1 MEGLSFLARIAEE
14 KEMGSRPYWSGHL
27 KVSLV
32 QFGIQLY
39 PAVNPKAGIAFH
51 EIDRETGQRIHHLN
65 VIGQNR
71 PIDNT
76 DIIKG
81 YEYRKG
87 KYLTVEPE
95 EIAKFWIES
104 KNVIEIERFVEL
116 SELNYGLFEKPY
128 FVVPQPKGP
137 VDAFSVVRRAMQET
151 SKAAIGKIAFG
162 GREHLIAIAVPDDPS
177 ERGLMAYTLRYSE
190 ELRKSTDYF
199 SRIPRTE
206 IDKKQLA
213 MAAELIRSY
222 SGPLKLNNFKDDYEV
237 ALRKLLEAK
246 QKNKP
251 LPLEEY
257 TPGHAKVIDLM
268 DALRQSVDKT
278 KRPSQKRTGR
288 DVEKKGL
295 MLVKS
300 SKRKHKAA

>member
-1 MEGLSFLARIAEE
+1 MA
-14 KEMGSRPYWSGHL
+14 SRPYWSGHL
-27 KVSLV
+27 RMSLV

-39 PAVNPKAGIAFH
+39 PAVNPQAGIAFH

-71 PIDNT
+71 PIDNS
-76 DIIKG
+76 DIVKG
-81 YEYRKG
+81 YEYKKG
-87 KYLTVEPE
+87 KYLAIEPE
-95 EIAKFWIES
+95 EIAKVRIES
-104 KNVIEIERFVEL
+104 KDVIDVSQFVDFSDL
-116 SELNYGLFEKPY
+116 PRGLFEKPY
-128 FVVPQPKGP
+128 FVVPQPKES
-137 VDAFSVVRRAMQET
+137 VDAFSVVRRAMQDT
-151 SKAAIGKIAFG
+151 GKAAIGEIAFG

-177 ERGLMAYTLRYSE
+177 ERGLMAYTLRYTQ
-190 ELRKSTDYF
+190 ELRKSADYF

-222 SGPLKLNNFKDDYEV
+222 SGPLKLNDFKDDYEA
-237 ALRKLLEAK
+237 ALQKLLEAK

-251 LPLEEY
+251 LPPEEDQ
-257 TPGHAKVIDLM
+257 PRRAKVIDLM

-278 KRPSQKRTGR
+278 RRPTTSKKRAGR
-288 DVEKKGL
+288 GVEKKGP

-300 SKRKHKAA
+300 SKRKRRAA